1 MDYDSDRGN
10 WYEKSKLG
18 GIECKGAK
26 RLQRDECKKQ
36 TKTPSGSKN
45 TKSDLEA
52 QFAKPSTK
60 SKPKVDV
67 FGKKKPPPRKK
78 LFKK

>member
-10 WYEKSKLG
+10 WYEKSKLS
-18 GIECKGAK
+18 GIEYKGAR
-26 RLQRDECKKQ
+26 RLQREETKKQ
-36 TKTPSGSKN
+36 TKPPSGSKN

-52 QFAKPSTK
+52 QFAKPPTK

-67 FGKKKPPPRKK
+67 FGKTKASSPKKTV
-78 LFKK
+78 